1 MYFCAIMLKDS
12 RANNL
17 QIVDQAMGVKWQGFY
32 SSSPFTYSQLNYS
45 VKYQIQIMYF
55 VKVHW
60 AFVSSLA
67 CFKLLFAVGCSDQ
80 LGKW

>member
-1 MYFCAIMLKDS
+1 MLKDS

-17 QIVDQAMGVKWQGFY
+17 QIVDQALGVKCQVKVFF
-32 SSSPFTYSQLNYS
+32 SSSPFTHSQLNYS
-45 VKYQIQIMYF
+45 VKYQIPIMYF

-60 AFVSSLA
+60 AFVSSLV

-80 LGKW
+80 LGK